1 MQQRQFAKQLRQ
13 NMTDAEQLL
22 WRHLRAHR
30 LNGQKFRRQHP
41 VGPYVVD
48 FVHLGA
54 KLIIEADGG
63 QHNLSEGDAVR
74 DKWLISQGFKV
85 MRFWN
90 SDILNNT
97 DAVLTTILEALTP
110 SPLTPLMKPLA
121 IRLSQQTT
129 LAKPLVIPQGERG
142 KDDLLTGK

>member
-22 WRHLRAHR
+22 WRYLRAHR

-41 VGPYVVD
+41 IGPYVVD

-63 QHNLSEGDAVR
+63 QHNLSEGDAIR

-85 MRFWN
+85 MLFWN
-90 SDILNNT
+90 SDILSNT
-97 DAVLTTILEALTP
+97 DAVLTTILEALPP
-110 SPLTPLMKPLA
+110 SPLTPLP
-121 IRLSQQTT
+121 
-129 LAKPLVIPQGERG
+129 PGERG
-142 KDDLLTGK
+142 NDDLLTGK

>member
-22 WRHLRAHR
+22 WRYLRAHR

-41 VGPYVVD
+41 IGPYVVD

-110 SPLTPLMKPLA
+110 SPS
-121 IRLSQQTT
+121 R
-129 LAKPLVIPQGERG
+129 GEG
-142 KDDLLTGK
+142 N

>member
-22 WRHLRAHR
+22 WRYLRAHR

-41 VGPYVVD
+41 IGPYVVD

-110 SPLTPLMKPLA
+110 SPLTPLP
-121 IRLSQQTT
+121 
-129 LAKPLVIPQGERG
+129 PGERG
-142 KDDLLTGK
+142 TDDLLTGK